1 MFQKFGKE
9 YDQGRMNVFLDALE
23 RKLSNDRRLYTFQVG
38 STATTNFNP
47 DTDILEVP
55 YTATGAATVNLPPVV
70 GMVGRSVCVKD
81 TGTAAVNNITING
94 DGAETID
101 GAATLVISTTK
112 GKAWL
117 FSDGA
122 EWFVL

>member
-1 MFQKFGKE
+1 
-9 YDQGRMNVFLDALE
+9 MNAFIEALE
-23 RKLSNDRRLYTFQVG
+23 RRLTNSHKIYTFQVG
-38 STATTNFNP
+38 SAATTNFDPN
-47 DTDILEVP
+47 TDILEVP
-55 YTATGAATVNLPPVV
+55 YTSTGAAVVNLPPVT
-70 GMVGRSVCVKD
+70 GMIGRLVCIKD
-81 TGTAAVNNITING
+81 TGTAAVNNITIDG

-101 GAATLVISTTK
+101 GASTLVISTTK